1 MADPNPNSP
10 NSLNS
15 LTNVRQIL
23 LDQSTPTVASL
34 DFHPPPPTYQPLPPQ
49 PPPPPPHIPYSL
61 HSLQHHTCEL
71 TETPFPSTRALEV
84 DTVPKPTTMAST
96 SSGKHPTYRG
106 IRCRGGKWVSEI
118 REPRKTKRIWLGTFP
133 TAEMAAAAYDV
144 AALALKGADVV
155 LNFPGFIGSYPAP
168 ASTSP
173 QDIRSAAA
181 AAAATLRKNDDSR
194 ESPGQRQKDDKDDV
208 TVSNSLSLASS
219 SVGDFMDEEE
229 LFGMPNLLMDM
240 AEGMLVSPPRMKDSP
255 PSDYDD
261 SPGNSDGGESL
272 LWSY

>member
-10 NSLNS
+10 NS

-34 DFHPPPPTYQPLPPQ
+34 DFHPPPPTHQPFPPQ
-49 PPPPPPHIPYSL
+49 PPPPHTPYSL
-61 HSLQHHTCEL
+61 LSLQHHKCEL
-71 TETPFPSTRALEV
+71 TETPSPSTRALEV

-155 LNFPGFIGSYPAP
+155 LNFPGFIGSYPVP
-168 ASTSP
+168 ASTSA
-173 QDIRSAAA
+173 QDICSAAA
-181 AAAATLRKNDDSR
+181 AAAATLRKNGDSR

-208 TVSNSLSLASS
+208 TVSNSINLASS
-219 SVGDFMDEEE
+219 SVGDFVDEEE
-229 LFGMPNLLMDM
+229 IFGMPNLLMDM
-240 AEGMLVSPPRMKDSP
+240 AEGMLVSPPRMNDSP